1 MTSFTKSKIE
11 ELLKLHDGVVK
22 VYLNGD
28 LTDLREEPT
37 FLVVIDNTCDGITRG
52 NIQADWM
59 HFLHQICYNK
69 EWDTSNVWVSVCREH
84 EISVCMSN
92 ECLDIDETN
101 LVYDSG
107 SWCVDITD

>member
-1 MTSFTKSKIE
+1 MTLFTKNKIE

-22 VYLNGD
+22 VRMSGD

-37 FLVVIDNTCDGITRG
+37 FLVVIDNACDGITRG

-69 EWDTSNVWVSVCREH
+69 ERDTSNVWVSVCREK
-84 EISVCMSN
+84 
-92 ECLDIDETN
+92 DEEDSMEN
-101 LVYDSG
+101 DALINNPKLVYDRG
-107 SWCVDITD
+107 RWL